1 MLTHARA
8 HKRTRASPLTEFNT
22 HRAHMNATL
31 LHRVAFQAEQRDILA
46 RMNFN
51 LWHNIAHNGALL
63 ENVFVMF
70 VCILNRIPVFVVGKP
85 GNSKSLAIQ
94 LLDSSL
100 RSDSSQDPL
109 LR

>member
-1 MLTHARA
+1 MFYF
-8 HKRTRASPLTEFNT
+8 P
-22 HRAHMNATL
+22 
-31 LHRVAFQAEQRDILA
+31 QAEQRDILS

-51 LWHNIAHNGALL
+51 LWPNIAHNGALL

-100 RSDSSQDPL
+100 RSDSSQDRL
-109 LR
+109 LRYAIRLVVVMSLSSRRVHHRHELA